1 MLLIKLIRLNRITD
15 GAVRGFLAD
24 SREFPERVTMSKPN
38 EFAEHNKLSVWIQI
52 TEARLEYPLITIQH
66 YSYDRIL
73 PSLPITGDF
82 KQKLLVF
89 FEFSSSKIRKRELF
103 TLCLQE
109 NLSFDIW

>member
-52 TEARLEYPLITIQH
+52 
-66 YSYDRIL
+66 SYL
-73 PSLPITGDF
+73 
-82 KQKLLVF
+82 K
-89 FEFSSSKIRKRELF
+89 
-103 TLCLQE
+103 
-109 NLSFDIW
+109 